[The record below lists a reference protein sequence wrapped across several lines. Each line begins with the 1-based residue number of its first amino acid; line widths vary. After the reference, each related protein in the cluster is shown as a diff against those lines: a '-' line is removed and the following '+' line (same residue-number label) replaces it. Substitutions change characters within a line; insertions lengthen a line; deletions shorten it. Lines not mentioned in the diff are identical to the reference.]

1 MCVDDSVGGD
11 AFIGGEEGEDGRDV
25 VMGAV
30 LRRLVAAVGAG
41 ERRRLN
47 SVDLGDL

>member
-1 MCVDDSVGGD
+1 MDDPDGGD

-30 LRRLVAAVGAG
+30 LRRLVATVGAASG
-41 ERRRLN
+41 A
-47 SVDLGDL
+47 G